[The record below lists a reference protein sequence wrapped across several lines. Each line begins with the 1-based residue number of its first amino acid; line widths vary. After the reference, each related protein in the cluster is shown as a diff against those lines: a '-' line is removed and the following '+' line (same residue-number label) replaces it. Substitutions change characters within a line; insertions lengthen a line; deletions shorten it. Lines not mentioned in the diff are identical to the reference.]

1 MKIWVV
7 GVYLEHRLSAGGT
20 GNGSG
25 SKASAKSHQE
35 DRACHACFLSKLDT
49 LFPFLKR
56 SLCSAVVNIDGTLLI
71 TVCSVSV
78 ADTCL
83 LFAQNGRV
91 CCSVDLECL
100 ENN

>member
-49 LFPFLKR
+49 LFP
-56 SLCSAVVNIDGTLLI
+56 AIVNIDGTLLI